1 MKSIIELIKGIAEQ
15 TNLLSLNASIE
26 SARAGEAGKG
36 FSVVANEIRKLAERS
51 NSAVDDITELIN
63 NINNNLNDTSEA
75 TRESVECVN
84 SSKDVVTKTLETFE
98 KIINAVEMTGK
109 NSKIIKEKIASCT
122 QIATNI
128 AAISEEQSAGVEE
141 VLATVET
148 LTESANSIAVSSDR
162 LKDDSDDTYAISETL
177 YNSVQDFKVE

>member
-1 MKSIIELIKGIAEQ
+1 
-15 TNLLSLNASIE
+15 
-26 SARAGEAGKG
+26 
-36 FSVVANEIRKLAERS
+36 
-51 NSAVDDITELIN
+51 
-63 NINNNLNDTSEA
+63 
-75 TRESVECVN
+75 
-84 SSKDVVTKTLETFE
+84 
-98 KIINAVEMTGK
+98 MTGE
-109 NSKIIKEKIASCT
+109 NTKIIKQKIASCT

-148 LTESANSIAVSSDR
+148 LTESANSIAVSSDK